1 MSHGRTA
8 VTVLSAIL
16 LGEMVVGGELV
27 EVAAFATPHASTQSI
42 SAAVDT
48 NAARRNTHP
57 APRLVELIQR

>member
-1 MSHGRTA
+1 
-8 VTVLSAIL
+8 LSTIL

-27 EVAAFATPHASTQSI
+27 EVAASAAPHASAQSI

-57 APRLVELIQR
+57 APRLVELVER